1 MTTCTPQHV
10 KTDRDPEKLPESRG
24 RWKHTLEQDRRTVR
38 FGCGAGVSAGGFGAG
53 GFGGGFGDGTIF
65 RERWST

>member
-1 MTTCTPQHV
+1 M

-24 RWKHTLEQDRRTVR
+24 RWKHTLEQDQRTVR

-53 GFGGGFGDGTIF
+53 GFGGGFGDIL
-65 RERWST
+65 RSEP